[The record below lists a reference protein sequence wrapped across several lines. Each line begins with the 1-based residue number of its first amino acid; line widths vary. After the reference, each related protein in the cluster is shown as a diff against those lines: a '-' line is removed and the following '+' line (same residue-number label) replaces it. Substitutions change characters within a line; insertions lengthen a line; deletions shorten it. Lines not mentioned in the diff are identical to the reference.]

1 MPHEPRK
8 ILVVDDEPKITEV
21 VRSYLEHSNYQ
32 VYEAGNGRE
41 ALELFDRVQ
50 PSLIILDLMLPD
62 LSGEEVCRILRRK
75 SRVPIIMLTAK
86 AEEENILTGL
96 NIGADDYV
104 TKPFS
109 PKQLIAR
116 VEALLRRTS
125 QEAVPLANLISFG
138 DDELVVNSL
147 KHEVRRNGQVVNLT
161 PNEYKI
167 LLTMIKYPHKAF
179 TREELVAIAFGDDY
193 DGFDRTIDVH
203 VKNLR
208 QKIEPD
214 PKSPK
219 YIITVHGVGY
229 RFGGE

>member
-1 MPHEPRK
+1 MPNEPRK
-8 ILVVDDEPKITEV
+8 ILIVDDEPKITEV
-21 VRSYLEHSNYQ
+21 VRSYLENSNYQ
-32 VYEAGNGRE
+32 VYEAGNGKE

-62 LSGEEVCRILRRK
+62 LSGEEICRILRRK

-125 QEAVPLANLISFG
+125 QEAVPLANIISFG
-138 DDELVVNSL
+138 NDELVINSL
-147 KHEVRRNGQVVNLT
+147 KHEVSRNGQVVNLT

-167 LLTMIKYPHKAF
+167 LLTMIKYPNKAF
-179 TREELVAIAFGDDY
+179 TREELVAIALGDDY

-203 VKNLR
+203 IKNLR
-208 QKIEPD
+208 QKIETD
-214 PKSPK
+214 PKRPQ
-219 YIITVHGVGY
+219 YILTVHGVGY